1 MARLGSAR
9 AGGAAPVL
17 VMGIIN
23 ASPESFYGASVR
35 TTRRGVAAAAA
46 RMERDGAAIIDIGGM
61 STAPYLDT
69 MIPAAAEAERV
80 AAAVEAAA
88 SATSLPIS
96 VDTCRAAPAR
106 AALERG
112 ASIVNDVTGLQHD
125 PRLGGVAASYG
136 ASMILCAHAR
146 RPAADGGWRET
157 RALLERSVAAA
168 RDAGVPRGRLA
179 VDPAIGFFR
188 GSGRGRLF
196 TRTGGRGAA
205 ARPGRELGGAD
216 AGLRP
221 RPGTGRGQGR
231 AAAAALDWVRRDLG
245 IIGSLRRL
253 RFGYPVVVS
262 VSAKSFIGEM
272 LGAGRSATAP
282 APIKRI
288 AGSLSC
294 EAAAVLNGANVVR
307 THNVAATAA
316 VLADASTT
324 VTRLTSIHAA
334 CAGITRH

>member
-1 MARLGSAR
+1 
-9 AGGAAPVL
+9 
-17 VMGIIN
+17 MGIIN
-23 ASPESFYGASVR
+23 ASPESFYAASVR

-46 RMERDGAAIIDIGGM
+46 RMERDGAGIIDIGGM

-125 PRLGGVAASYG
+125 PELGRVAASYG
-136 ASMILCAHAR
+136 ASVILCAHAR
-146 RPAADGGWRET
+146 RRRAADGGWRET
-157 RALLERSVAAA
+157 RALLKRSVAAA
-168 RDAGVPRGRLA
+168 RDAGVPRRRLA

-188 GSGRGRLF
+188 GSGRGHLF
-196 TRTGGRGAA
+196 TRTGGRRGGAEPRPGGRKKGGGAA
-205 ARPGRELGGAD
+205 AR
-216 AGLRP
+216 
-221 RPGTGRGQGR
+221 GRGRRG
-231 AAAAALDWVRRDLG
+231 AAAALDWVRRDLG

-262 VSAKSFIGEM
+262 VSAKSFIGEI
-272 LGAGRSATAP
+272 LGAGSRGGASASPTR
-282 APIKRI
+282 RI

-294 EAAAVLNGANVVR
+294 EAAAVLNGADIVR

-316 VLADASTT
+316 ALAGAS
-324 VTRLTSIHAA
+324 SAA
-334 CAGITRH
+334 GRVGL

>member
-1 MARLGSAR
+1 
-9 AGGAAPVL
+9 
-17 VMGIIN
+17 MGIIN

-125 PRLGGVAASYG
+125 PELGRVAASYG
-136 ASMILCAHAR
+136 ASVILCAHAR
-146 RPAADGGWRET
+146 RRAADGGWRET

-188 GSGRGRLF
+188 GSGMGRLF
-196 TRTGGRGAA
+196 TRTGRRRRG
-205 ARPGRELGGAD
+205 G
-216 AGLRP
+216 
-221 RPGTGRGQGR
+221 
-231 AAAAALDWVRRDLG
+231 AAAAAGAEWVRRDLG

-262 VSAKSFIGEM
+262 VSAKSFIGEI
-272 LGAGRSATAP
+272 LGAGRGRGRSSSGAGAP
-282 APIKRI
+282 APSPARRI

-294 EAAAVLNGANVVR
+294 EAAAVLNGADVVR
-307 THNVAATAA
+307 THSVAATAA
-316 VLADASTT
+316 ALAGAS
-324 VTRLTSIHAA
+324 SAA
-334 CAGITRH
+334 AAAAARGR